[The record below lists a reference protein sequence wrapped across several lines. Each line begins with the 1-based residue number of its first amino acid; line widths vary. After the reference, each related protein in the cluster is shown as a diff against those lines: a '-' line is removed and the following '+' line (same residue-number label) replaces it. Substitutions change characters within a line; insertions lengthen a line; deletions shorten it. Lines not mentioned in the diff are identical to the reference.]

1 MKQEEWRMKENEE
14 KRKKGKGKTWQVRE
28 RKEEKR
34 KSMMFIRLS
43 IVNMEVNLHIII
55 RFSTAD
61 FEIEKHEP

>member
-43 IVNMEVNLHIII
+43 IVNMEVNLYIII

>member
-34 KSMMFIRLS
+34 KSIMFIRLS

>member
-1 MKQEEWRMKENEE
+1 MKDERKWRKE
-14 KRKKGKGKTWQVRE
+14 KKGKGKTWQVRE

-43 IVNMEVNLHIII
+43 IVNMEVNLYIII